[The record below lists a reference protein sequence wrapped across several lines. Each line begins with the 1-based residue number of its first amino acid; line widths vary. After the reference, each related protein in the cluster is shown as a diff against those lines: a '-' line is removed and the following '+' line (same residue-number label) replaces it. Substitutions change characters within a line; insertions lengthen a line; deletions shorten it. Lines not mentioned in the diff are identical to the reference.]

1 MNFDQKIVT
10 TYSKSLFQ
18 NGKNFQKSKKNLED
32 SLEEIKKFEI
42 SKIIATNEKPQEN
55 GITVYS
61 IGEELSLLSSVI
73 TSSKRFQTF
82 FQNPTLPEQQKLDLL
97 LNLFPGLT
105 GITRCFLKVISEKSH
120 LYLLPEISKE
130 YQELL
135 FKYSNFTR
143 VKLIT
148 SSILEESYGPFL
160 LKTLKTL
167 TKSKEV
173 ILEISYNPQLLGGMI
188 LEYNSTSTD
197 ASILKEFSFF
207 FNEI

>member
-1 MNFDQKIVT
+1 MSLNEKIIK
-10 TYSKSLFQ
+10 TYSKSLFE
-18 NGKNFQKSKKNLED
+18 NGKNFQKLKKTVNV

-42 SKIIATNEKPQEN
+42 SKIISNTQKQEEA

-61 IGEELSLLSSVI
+61 IGEELSLLSSVV
-73 TSSKRFQTF
+73 TSSKRLERF
-82 FQNPTLPEQQKLDLL
+82 FQNPTLPEEQKLDLL

-105 GITRCFLKVISEKSH
+105 GITRSFLKIVNEKSH
-120 LYLLPEISKE
+120 LFLLPEISKN

-135 FKYSNFTR
+135 FKFQNSAR

-148 SSILEESYGPFL
+148 CSILEESYGLFL
-160 LKTLKTL
+160 LKTLKNL
-167 TKSKEV
+167 TNSKEV